1 MSDSS
6 VPQPPAATL
15 PFVDVDFTAQPPI
28 PPAGIARANEL
39 MTSGRLFRYGE
50 VGAEELDVAELERE
64 FAASVGRKYCVATN
78 SCGASLAVALRA
90 AGVTTGD
97 DVLMNAF
104 TLAPVPGAVAHVQA
118 NAVFVEID
126 ADYRID
132 LDSLRQAHATTGAKW
147 LLLSYMR
154 GHIPDMERLNALCS
168 DLGITMIE
176 DCAHTMGAS
185 WNGKPTGT
193 FGAVGCF
200 STQTFKHINSGEG
213 GLLVTDDADIAAQA
227 VLLSGSYMLYRQ
239 HGAIPGDDVFE
250 RHRYTTPNWS
260 MRMSALAAAVVR
272 PQLPLLPERA
282 ATWRS
287 HYEVVESGLRGHRH
301 VRLPERPAAEGFV
314 PSSFQF
320 SLIDL
325 THEQITR
332 WLDIAAQHGV
342 HVKWFGRPEPV
353 GFTSRFDHWRYASEQ
368 TLLQTQQVLSGLCD
382 IRLPLGLTAE
392 QCGDIAAVIT
402 GALDQVSDSAVSS
415 GVTQ

>member
-1 MSDSS
+1 MTAS
-6 VPQPPAATL
+6 L
-15 PFVDVDFTAQPPI
+15 PVVDVDFTAQPAI

-39 MTSGRLFRYGE
+39 MASGRLFRYGE
-50 VGAEELDVAELERE
+50 AGAEELDVAELERE
-64 FAASVGRKYCVATN
+64 FAASIGRAYCVATN
-78 SCGASLAVALRA
+78 SCGASIAVALRA
-90 AGVTTGD
+90 AGVAPGD

-126 ADYRID
+126 NDYRID
-132 LDSLRQAHATTGAKW
+132 LDSLRQAHASTGAKW

-154 GHIPDMERLNALCS
+154 GHIPDMVQLTAVCDE
-168 DLGITMIE
+168 LGITVIE

-227 VLLSGSYMLYRQ
+227 VLLSGSYMLYGQ
-239 HGAIPGDDVFE
+239 HGAIPDDDVFQ
-250 RHRYTTPNWS
+250 RHRMTTPNWS

-272 PQLPLLPERA
+272 PQLPLLADRA

-287 HYEVVESGLRGHRH
+287 HYKTMAAGLDGHPRI
-301 VRLPERPAAEGFV
+301 RLPHRPAEEGFV

-320 SLIDL
+320 SLVDVTTDEI
-325 THEQITR
+325 ER
-332 WLDIAAQHGV
+332 WLELTARHGV
-342 HVKWFGRPEPV
+342 FIKWFGRAEPL

-368 TLLQTQQVLSGLCD
+368 TLLRTQEVLRGLCD
-382 IRLPLGLTAE
+382 IRLPLGLTTD
-392 QCGDIAAVIT
+392 QCADIASVIG
-402 GALDQVSDSAVSS
+402 GALDIVLADPISSAA
-415 GVTQ
+415 TQ